1 MKSAKSKYV
10 SSNASYQK
18 TLPDIHGDA
27 IHPREWEKLM
37 MDACLFAKRV
47 LKDRG
52 IFVFFIDW
60 RNLGDL
66 QQIIASS
73 GLQLRGVA
81 VWDKKSGRPVKNGF
95 RMQTEYLIWATKGRI
110 PKRDKPIYLPG
121 VLRHTTLS
129 NGKVHITQKPDA
141 LMDEIIAIC
150 PEGETVLDMF
160 MGSGSTGV
168 AALKSGRKFI
178 GIESVPEYFE
188 VACGRCNEVVK

>member
-1 MKSAKSKYV
+1 
-10 SSNASYQK
+10 
-18 TLPDIHGDA
+18 
-27 IHPREWEKLM
+27 M

-47 LKDRG
+47 LKEDG
-52 IFVFFIDW
+52 IFAFFIDW

-66 QQIIASS
+66 QKIIASS
-73 GLQLRGVA
+73 GLQLRGVV
-81 VWDKKSGRPVKNGF
+81 VWDKKNGRPVKNGF
-95 RMQTEYLIWATKGRI
+95 RLQTEYLIWATKGRI
-110 PKRDKPIYLPG
+110 PKRNKPVYLPG

-129 NGKVHITQKPDA
+129 NSKVHITQKPDA

-178 GIESVPEYFE
+178 GIESVPEYFD
-188 VACGRCNEVVK
+188 VACERCNKVVK